1 MNELRRPV
9 ALTVAGSDPSG
20 GAGLQADLKTFHQ
33 HGVYGCA
40 AATLLTVQN
49 TVGVEAVHLV
59 APEVVAAQVRS
70 VLSDLPVAVLKTGAL
85 GSLAIARALADV
97 LQGRALPWVLDPV
110 MVSTSG
116 RALLDPKDALA
127 VADLLFPKATLITP
141 NLDEASL
148 LLGHRVGGV
157 EKLLEAARQLRQ
169 RWDCAVLLKGG
180 HLEGEPCDALV
191 TGDLEQLYH
200 GHRVATRH
208 SHGTGCVLASAI
220 ASHLAWG
227 RPLAEAVERARTFVE
242 KALTTAPGLGK
253 GHGPMDL
260 FTAT

>member
-1 MNELRRPV
+1 MDEQQRPI

-59 APEVVAAQVRS
+59 APEVVTAQVCA
-70 VLSDLPVAVLKTGAL
+70 VLEDLPVATLKTGAL
-85 GSLAIARALADV
+85 GSLAIAQALADA
-97 LQGRALPWVLDPV
+97 LRGREPPWVLDPV

-116 RALLDPKDALA
+116 RALLEPKDALA
-127 VADLLFPKATLITP
+127 VADLLFPKASLITP

-148 LLGHRVGGV
+148 LLGRRVGDIGM
-157 EKLLEAARQLRQ
+157 LLEAAHQLRQ
-169 RWDCAVLLKGG
+169 RWGCAVLLKGG

-191 TGDLEQLYH
+191 ASDLERLYV
-200 GHRVATRH
+200 GRRVATRH

-220 ASHLAWG
+220 ASHLAWK
-227 RPLAEAVERARTFVE
+227 RPLTEAVERARAFVE
-242 KALTTAPGLGK
+242 SALATAPGLGQ
-253 GHGPMDL
+253 GHGPMNL
-260 FTAT
+260 FSAT

>member
-1 MNELRRPV
+1 MERPV

-40 AATLLTVQN
+40 AATLLTVQS

-59 APEVVAAQVRS
+59 APELVAAQVRA
-70 VLSDLPVAVLKTGAL
+70 VLEDLPVAVLKTGAL
-85 GSLAIARALADV
+85 GSLAIARALAEA
-97 LQGRALPWVLDPV
+97 LGGRPLPWVLDPV

-116 RALLDPKDALA
+116 RPLLVPQDAVA
-127 VADLLFPKATLITP
+127 VADLLFPKASLVTP
-141 NLDEASL
+141 NLDEASF
-148 LLGHRVGGV
+148 LLGRPV
-157 EKLLEAARQLRQ
+157 LLREELLPAARELSR

-180 HLEGEPCDALV
+180 HLERNPCEALV
-191 TGDLEQLYH
+191 GGTEERLFEGARIE
-200 GHRVATRH
+200 TRH

-220 ASHLAWG
+220 AARLAWG
-227 RPLAEAVERARTFVE
+227 DPLVAAVEAARDFVTRAL
-242 KALTTAPGLGK
+242 AGAPGLGA

-260 FTAT
+260 FART